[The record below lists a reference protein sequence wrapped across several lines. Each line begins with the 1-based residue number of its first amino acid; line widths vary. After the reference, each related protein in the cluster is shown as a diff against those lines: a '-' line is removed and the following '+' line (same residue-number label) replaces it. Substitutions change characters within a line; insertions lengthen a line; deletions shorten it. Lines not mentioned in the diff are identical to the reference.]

1 MTRKVENKEQ
11 TARQEPENLCSKE
24 TREFQQR
31 LENLRTK
38 SKTARKE
45 LESFQKKEQTARKRR
60 ENFERDSLDIKQ
72 GANRSKLE
80 KEQTGR
86 KKLDKF

>member
-11 TARQEPENLCSKE
+11 TARKELDNLCSKE
-24 TREFQQR
+24 TREFRQR

-45 LESFQKKEQTARKRR
+45 LESFQKKEQTAR
-60 ENFERDSLDIKQ
+60 N
-72 GANRSKLE
+72 
-80 KEQTGR
+80 
-86 KKLDKF
+86 